1 MAVPE
6 PQQPDARTAR
16 LAGALYLLMM
26 PFAAFTLYVRYSR
39 LVGNDP
45 ATTASNILAAPG
57 LYRAAIVTWLT
68 SQVIS
73 VFLVVQLYRLLKPV
87 DATLALLMLVMAL
100 VGVPV
105 VFANESHS
113 FAVLLLLTDSLVSV
127 SVEQSAADLML
138 QLQLHERGIAL
149 AQIFWG
155 LWLFPLGWLVFNS
168 GFLPRWA
175 GILLLIAGFGYLFDF
190 FTAAIYPAFGLR
202 LTQYT
207 FIGELLFP
215 LWLVIKGARE
225 ERVTPPSPSGT
236 T

>member
-1 MAVPE
+1 MSDPQVPAS
-6 PQQPDARTAR
+6 QTAR

-26 PFAAFTLYVRYSR
+26 PFAAFTLYVRFSS
-39 LVGNDP
+39 VVAGDP

-87 DATLALLMLVMAL
+87 DATLALLMLVLAL
-100 VGVPV
+100 IGVPI

-113 FAVLLLLTDSLVSV
+113 FAVLLLLTDSLVSA

-138 QLQLHERGIAL
+138 QLQLHERGIGI
-149 AQIFWG
+149 AQVFWG
-155 LWLFPLGWLVFNS
+155 LWLFPLGWLVAIS
-168 GFLPRWA
+168 GFLPRWL

-190 FTAAIYPAFGLR
+190 FTAAMFPGSGLR
-202 LTQYT
+202 LTQFT
-207 FIGELLFP
+207 FVGELLFP
-215 LWLVIKGARE
+215 LWLIIKGVKE
-225 ERVTPPSPSGT
+225 EGRVSPPSPSGT
-236 T
+236 LT

>member
-1 MAVPE
+1 MAE
-6 PQQPDARTAR
+6 ARIADARTAR

-26 PFAAFTLYVRYSR
+26 PFAAFTLYVRHS
-39 LVGNDP
+39 LVGADP

-57 LYRAAIVTWLT
+57 MYRAAIVTWLT

-87 DATLALLMLVMAL
+87 DATIALTMLALAL
-100 VGVPV
+100 VGVPI

-113 FAVLLLLTDSLVSV
+113 FAVLLLLTDPLVSA

-168 GFLPRWA
+168 GFLPRWT

-190 FTAAIYPAFGLR
+190 FTAAIYPAFGVT

-215 LWLVIKGARE
+215 LWLVIRGAKAG
-225 ERVTPPSPSGT
+225 ERVSPPSPSGT
-236 T
+236 I

>member
-1 MAVPE
+1 VPG
-6 PQQPDARTAR
+6 PRKLVNTAR

-39 LVGNDP
+39 IVGSDP

-57 LYRAAIVTWLT
+57 LYRAAIITWLT

-87 DATLALLMLVMAL
+87 DATLALLMLAL
-100 VGVPV
+100 ALIGVPI

-113 FAVLLLLTDSLVSV
+113 FAVLLLLTDPLVSA

-155 LWLFPLGWLVFNS
+155 LWLFPLGWLVFS
-168 GFLPRWA
+168 SRFLPRWL
-175 GILLLIAGFGYLFDF
+175 GILLLIAGFGYLVDF
-190 FTAAIYPAFGLR
+190 FTAAMYPASGLK
-202 LTQYT
+202 LTQFT

-215 LWLVIKGARE
+215 LWLIF
-225 ERVTPPSPSGT
+225 RVKQEGQVAPPSPSGT
-236 T
+236 LT

>member
-1 MAVPE
+1 VPE
-6 PQQPDARTAR
+6 PHIPDARSAR

-26 PFAAFTLYVRYSR
+26 PFAAFTLYVRYVN
-39 LVGNDP
+39 VGSDP

-87 DATLALLMLVMAL
+87 DATLALLMLVLAL
-100 VGVPV
+100 VGVPI

-113 FAVLLLLTDSLVSV
+113 FAVLLLLTDSMVSV

-168 GFLPRWA
+168 GFLPRWL

-190 FTAAIYPAFGLR
+190 FSAAIYPAFGVK
-202 LTQYT
+202 LTQFT

-215 LWLVIKGARE
+215 LWLVIWGVKKAG
-225 ERVTPPSPSGT
+225 RVAPPSSSGT
-236 T
+236 

>member
-1 MAVPE
+1 MAE
-6 PQQPDARTAR
+6 ARNPDARTAR

-26 PFAAFTLYVRYSR
+26 PFAAFTLYVRYS
-39 LVGNDP
+39 LVGSDP
-45 ATTASNILAAPG
+45 ATTASNILATPG

-87 DATLALLMLVMAL
+87 DATIALTMLALAL
-100 VGVPV
+100 VGVPI

-127 SVEQSAADLML
+127 NVEQSAADLML

-175 GILLLIAGFGYLFDF
+175 GILLLVAGFGYLFDF
-190 FTAAIYPAFGLR
+190 FTAAIYPAIGVR
-202 LTQYT
+202 VTQYT

-215 LWLVIKGARE
+215 LWLVIKGVKE
-225 ERVTPPSPSGT
+225 GERVAPPSPSGT
-236 T
+236 LS

>member
-1 MAVPE
+1 MAE
-6 PQQPDARTAR
+6 SHEPDARTAR

-26 PFAAFTLYVRYSR
+26 PFAAFTLYVRHIN
-39 LVGNDP
+39 VGSDP

-87 DATLALLMLVMAL
+87 DATIALTMLVLAL
-100 VGVPV
+100 VGVPI

-127 SVEQSAADLML
+127 NVEQSAADLML

-155 LWLFPLGWLVFNS
+155 LWLFPLGWLVLNS

-175 GILLLIAGFGYLFDF
+175 GILLLITGFGYLFDF
-190 FTAAIYPAFGLR
+190 FTAAIYPAFGLQ

-215 LWLVIKGARE
+215 LWLVIKGVKKGE
-225 ERVTPPSPSGT
+225 QVSPPPHPVP
-236 T
+236 